1 MIKNIDS
8 VKLVLDYES
17 VAKVAGNEFLDV
29 ARQAI
34 DFCVKNAIDLEN
46 VDTDFV
52 VSSIGTQWVGVY
64 RDNVRFG
71 NSILLDELLD
81 DIRYSDNVSETVGA
95 EIISYV
101 AKLSEIMERQFD
113 TFKQVAGVELSLVID
128 DEWQIYEILAKTS
141 DILTLTNSGKKLNEL
156 DIELRASL

>member
-17 VAKVAGNEFLDV
+17 VAKVAGNEFYEV
-29 ARQAI
+29 ARELVN
-34 DFCVKNAIDLEN
+34 FCVSNKIDLEN
-46 VDTDFV
+46 VDTNFML
-52 VSSIGTQWVGVY
+52 SSMCTQWVGVY
-64 RDNVRFG
+64 RANVRFG

-81 DIRYSDNVSETVGA
+81 DIQYSVEISDNVGA
-95 EIISYV
+95 EIVSYV

-113 TFKQVAGVELSLVID
+113 TFKQFFGVDLSLVID
-128 DEWQIYEILAKTS
+128 YEWQTYEILAKTS

-156 DIELRASL
+156 DIELRVSL